1 MELREYWEQG
11 MSFKEFVLQAA
22 PEHRAL
28 WDAVYRT
35 ARIPA
40 WALGAVA
47 EPRRLLAL
55 AEDWCV
61 DTASTLPILARW
73 AEEVPGLELRILAR
87 DAHPEL
93 MDRYVTNGS
102 RSIPIVLVLDP
113 AFKELAHWGPFP
125 APLGAWV
132 AVNKPPALPKDEY
145 VKGKRSWYA
154 RDRGAPMLWEMTGL
168 VEVRRVA

>member
-1 MELREYWEQG
+1 MELREYWDQG
-11 MSFKEFVLQAA
+11 MTFKEFVLAAA
-22 PEHRAL
+22 PEHRGL

-35 ARIPA
+35 ARVPA
-40 WALGAVA
+40 WALGALP

-93 MDRYVTNGS
+93 MDRYLTNGT

-113 AFKELAHWGPFP
+113 SFKELAHWGPYP

-132 AVNKPPALPKDEY
+132 GTHKPPALPKEEY
-145 VKGKRSWYA
+145 IKGKRTWYA
-154 RDRGAPMLWEMTGL
+154 RDKGATMLWEMTGL